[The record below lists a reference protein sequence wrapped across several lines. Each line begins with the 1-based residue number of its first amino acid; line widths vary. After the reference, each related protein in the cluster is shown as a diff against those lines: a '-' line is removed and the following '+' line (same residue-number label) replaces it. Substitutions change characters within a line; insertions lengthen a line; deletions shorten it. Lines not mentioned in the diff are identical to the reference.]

1 MRYLDR
7 RWTRR
12 NFYRGKC
19 IERRVE
25 IYRSYRESFR
35 LVTGITKGTEEEN
48 GPISAYRGFF
58 PISRE
63 FYRNSIIPREAGE
76 YGRRI

>member
-1 MRYLDR
+1 MRYLDS
-7 RWTRR
+7 WTRR
-12 NFYRGKC
+12 NFYHGKC
-19 IERRVE
+19 IEHRVE

-35 LVTGITKGTEEEN
+35 LEFVTKGTEEEN